1 MGAEP
6 KSLSRGRQRPA
17 YQPKNIRCESCGAGL
32 TVKSEHSEL
41 VVCDYCGSHLDVSK
55 EEQTV
60 LGKGG
65 AQKFHFALELGD
77 SFRYQAARY
86 EIIAR
91 LAYDEDFTG
100 DPADMTREYLLYNPR
115 KGTLWLG
122 EYQHQYSLSS
132 ASHVMPVEDP
142 FEVGRGD
149 VLKTHDGQ
157 RWVAEGR
164 GVYQLAY
171 VDGALPWLARIGD
184 RVHYAEFTEA
194 SASGRLFEATR
205 SAGEME
211 FGMGRGLS
219 LDLVRRATG
228 KPDLGR
234 DAPAPLHRSGAGM
247 AKARKAYLQ
256 VMVAALI
263 AVLINGFLAVY
274 CGFQGTEVLD
284 EHFTADELTEGVF
297 SQPFD
302 ITGDGAVTRF
312 KARASIDNAWMALNV
327 ALVRSD
333 EMMVDEYESDLEYY
347 HGYEGGEH
355 WSEGSRSRSAL
366 IKIPQPGTY
375 KLFLQAVSAKG
386 EGRSNRAMHNLTITV
401 VDNAQPWSR
410 FAAAG
415 GFSLAVLLVV
425 GTFFFKWKEED

>member
-1 MGAEP
+1 MKP
-6 KSLSRGRQRPA
+6 DQNSLRAARKRPE
-17 YQPKNIRCESCGAGL
+17 YQPKNIRCKGCGAGL

-41 VVCDYCGSHLDVSK
+41 VVCDYCGSHLDVSR
-55 EEQTV
+55 EEQAV

-65 AQKFHFALELGD
+65 AQKFNFSLELGD

-91 LAYDEDFTG
+91 LAYDEDFSG
-100 DPADMTREYLLYNPR
+100 NDADLTREYLLYHPR

-132 ASHVMPVEDP
+132 ASHVMPVDDP
-142 FEVGRGD
+142 FEAGRGD

-164 GVYQLAY
+164 GVYELAY
-171 VDGALPWLARIGD
+171 VDGALPWLAKVGD

-194 SASGRLFEATR
+194 SASGELFEATR
-205 SAGEME
+205 TATEVE
-211 FGMGRGLS
+211 YGMGRSLS

-228 KPDLGR
+228 KPELGR
-234 DAPAPLHRSGAGM
+234 DAPAPSYVTGAGV
-247 AKARKAYLQ
+247 AKMRKAYLQ
-256 VMVAALI
+256 VMVVAFI
-263 AVLINGFLAVY
+263 AVLINGALALY
-274 CGFQGTEVLD
+274 CAFQGTEVLD
-284 EHFTADELTEGVF
+284 EFFTAEELTAGAF

-302 ITGDGAVTRF
+302 ITGGGAVTRF
-312 KARASIDNAWMALNV
+312 KARAGIDNAWMALNV

-366 IKIPQPGTY
+366 IKIPQSGIY
-375 KLFLQAVSAKG
+375 KLFLEAVSAKG
-386 EGRSNRAMHNLTITV
+386 EGSSDRAMHNLTVTV
-401 VDNAQPWSR
+401 VDNALPWSR

-415 GFSLAVLLVV
+415 GLSLTILLVV